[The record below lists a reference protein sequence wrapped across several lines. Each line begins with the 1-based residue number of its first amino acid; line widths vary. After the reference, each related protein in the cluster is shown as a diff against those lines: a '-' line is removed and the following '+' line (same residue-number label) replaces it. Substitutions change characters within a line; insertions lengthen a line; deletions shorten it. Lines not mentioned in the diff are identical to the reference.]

1 MGKKDGKKDKGDGA
15 SVASGKTERTETKE
29 SSWDTSVASEAS
41 VGGASTGDKPEK
53 NEKKEKKRAKRK
65 DTTNSQTSPKES
77 GNKFQQES
85 GFKGKPIAMTGRRYG
100 VAITWDPVDYSK
112 PVDLDL
118 QAIIVDKR
126 AYIVDAVYYN
136 NLVALNGAVSHSGD
150 EVTGQAS
157 DFDEMVWAVFAKLP
171 EQVKMLLFVVAACG
185 DSALRDA
192 ANATVHVV
200 QEFHGHTVLRFP
212 CEKSRADVDIIV
224 MMEKD
229 ANGKW
234 WLYQVEEP
242 AEHGEH
248 FLDILEPTIGDII
261 RRRIDNAPKYQRVT
275 FQMKKGAAVDL
286 PKNALK
292 RLNFSVMAVIKPKVR
307 KEIDLDCSAVFTDKA
322 GNVLG
327 VCWHEELEKWGFQ
340 HAGDRDNDEDMNVDM
355 TQIPTHVH
363 QIYIIVDLVAPKY
376 KDVSFNDITYASC
389 MANDQNCKT
398 LASFTLESGK
408 DKSSNLPG
416 LILCKLVRNS
426 SKRWELEAVGR
437 FCPGPSW
444 KEAAPTLLE
453 INAENRKVTENL
465 DVESPPAGSKSAA
478 KRRSRMEYRGSLPPA
493 AAAGSSISPDASPA
507 EAEDERPPNG
517 EMETTI
523 MRTLSFPEADPSM
536 TMTMSMPSPSGSGE
550 FEGGEERRA
559 ARRTRGAKH
568 SDSKDKGGIT
578 DGDSVVVFPPEGEE
592 NPHVSACRR
601 NMCFLCPRE

>member
-1 MGKKDGKKDKGDGA
+1 MGKKDGKKDKGDAA
-15 SVASGKTERTETKE
+15 SVASGKTDRTEKE
-29 SSWDTSVASEAS
+29 SSWDTSQASEAS
-41 VGGASTGDKPEK
+41 VSGASAGDKP
-53 NEKKEKKRAKRK
+53 EKKEKKRAKRK
-65 DTTNSQTSPKES
+65 GTDSSQASPKES
-77 GNKFQQES
+77 GNHYHQES

-126 AYIVDAVYYN
+126 GYIVDAVYYN

-150 EVTGQAS
+150 E
-157 DFDEMVWAVFAKLP
+157 
-171 EQVKMLLFVVAACG
+171 
-185 DSALRDA
+185 
-192 ANATVHVV
+192 
-200 QEFHGHTVLRFP
+200 
-212 CEKSRADVDIIV
+212 
-224 MMEKD
+224 
-229 ANGKW
+229 
-234 WLYQVEEP
+234 
-242 AEHGEH
+242 
-248 FLDILEPTIGDII
+248 DII

-307 KEIDLDCSAVFTDKA
+307 KEIDLDCSAVFTDKG

-408 DKSSNLPG
+408 DKGSNLPG

-444 KEAAPTLLE
+444 KEAVPTLLE
-453 INAENRKVTENL
+453 INAENRKATEKLNS
-465 DVESPPAGSKSAA
+465 DSPATGSKSAA
-478 KRRSRMEYRGSLPPA
+478 KRRSRLEHRGSLPPA
-493 AAAGSSISPDASPA
+493 AAGGSSISPGP
-507 EAEDERPPNG
+507 EVEDDGPPNG

-523 MRTLSFPEADPSM
+523 MRTLSFPEADPGQQM
-536 TMTMSMPSPSGSGE
+536 TMTMSMPSPSASGE

-559 ARRTRGAKH
+559 ARRTRVAKH
-568 SDSKDKGGIT
+568 ADGKDKGGIT
-578 DGDSVVVFPPEGEE
+578 DGDSVAVFPPEGEE